1 MRDESLFCIINIM
14 PQMLSIELNLLEN
27 SFNSHINMLFLFIYF
42 SYYNINLIWRYI
54 LLLFPRHLNT
64 KRRSLWSTP
73 KASVI
78 RWKHTSKMESKQ
90 ADSDGCFFKVQCS
103 CFKQTSVLQIFYESA
118 FLNEKW
124 WANWYPEHWRFSFLS
139 AGQ

>member
-1 MRDESLFCIINIM
+1 M
-14 PQMLSIELNLLEN
+14 PQMLSIELNLLKIQI
-27 SFNSHINMLFLFIYF
+27 SSHLDYFFFFLFLLKR
-42 SYYNINLIWRYI
+42 NLILR
-54 LLLFPRHLNT
+54 LFFFRHLNT

-118 FLNEKW
+118 FLNENDGSFDVPSTDFSLSRPQGNKRLYQCQQ
-124 WANWYPEHWRFSFLS
+124 AYPPN
-139 AGQ
+139 